1 MSDFDDVLERL
12 LNEPAFAAAL
22 AEDPDLALAG
32 YRLDAGE
39 AALLRSQVVGD
50 TAADVAKV
58 ETRTSKSSTF
68 GLLAPFAALGG
79 VVDEFGQHLAEPGGG
94 AGAAGVREAF
104 GNAPSAH
111 QGIGNAPVHQ
121 GFGDA
126 PVRQGFGDAPV
137 RQGLGDAP
145 VRQGLGVAPQQ
156 GFGGAPHQGLG
167 EPSRGHAEAEQLAP
181 PPGYANRVDADGDGH
196 WDRAT
201 YRGGRDGG
209 AEILVD
215 LDHDGRADFIGHDVD
230 LDNKVDYA
238 DYDTDSDGVFDKR
251 MYDDDNDGWLDR
263 TARRRSRP

>member
-22 AEDPDLALAG
+22 ADDPDLALAG

-79 VVDEFGQHLAEPGGG
+79 VVDEFGQHLADPGGG
-94 AGAAGVREAF
+94 GAAGAREAF
-104 GNAPSAH
+104 GAAPVAH
-111 QGIGNAPVHQ
+111 QGIGNAP
-121 GFGDA
+121 
-126 PVRQGFGDAPV
+126 GFGDAPV
-137 RQGLGDAP
+137 RQGLGTAP
-145 VRQGLGVAPQQ
+145 VRQGLGDAPQQ
-156 GFGGAPHQGLG
+156 GLGGAPHQSLG
-167 EPSRGHAEAEQLAP
+167 EPGRGHAEAEQLAP

-209 AEILVD
+209 ADILVD

-263 TARRRSRP
+263 TVRRRSDP

>member
-12 LNEPAFAAAL
+12 LTEPAFAAAL
-22 AEDPDLALAG
+22 ADDPDLALAG

-39 AALLRSQVVGD
+39 VELLRSQVVGD

-58 ETRTSKSSTF
+58 ETRTNKSSTF

-79 VVDEFGQHLAEPGGG
+79 LVDQFGQHLAEPGGSGG
-94 AGAAGVREAF
+94 AGGREAF
-104 GNAPSAH
+104 GDMPA
-111 QGIGNAPVHQ
+111 
-121 GFGDA
+121 
-126 PVRQGFGDAPV
+126 V

-145 VRQGLGVAPQQ
+145 PRQGLGS
-156 GFGGAPHQGLG
+156 APHQGFG
-167 EPSRGHAEAEQLAP
+167 EPSRAHAEPAELAP
-181 PPGYANRVDADGDGH
+181 PPGYHNRVDADGDGH

-209 AEILVD
+209 ADILVD
-215 LDHDGRADFIGHDVD
+215 LDSDGHADFVGHDTD

-263 TARRRSRP
+263 TVRRRHRS

>member
-12 LNEPAFAAAL
+12 LTEPAFAAAL
-22 AEDPDLALAG
+22 ADDPDVALAG

-39 AALLRSQVVGD
+39 VRLLRSQVVGD

-58 ETRTSKSSTF
+58 ETRINKSSTF

-79 VVDEFGQHLAEPGGG
+79 VADEFGQHLAEPGGG
-94 AGAAGVREAF
+94 AGGAGARQVL
-104 GNAPSAH
+104 GNPPA
-111 QGIGNAPVHQ
+111 VHQ
-121 GFGDA
+121 GLGSPPA
-126 PVRQGFGDAPV
+126 RHGFGS
-137 RQGLGDAP
+137 
-145 VRQGLGVAPQQ
+145 
-156 GFGGAPHQGLG
+156 APHQGFG
-167 EPSRGHAEAEQLAP
+167 EPSRGHAEPIAP
-181 PPGYANRVDADGDGH
+181 PPGYHNRVDADGDGH

-209 AEILVD
+209 ADILVD
-215 LDHDGRADFIGHDVD
+215 LDSDGRADFIGHDVD

-263 TARRRSRP
+263 TVRRRPRP